1 MSGKSERALRLRQSA
16 AEKTRDQI
24 SQWDS
29 LFRDSS
35 PKETYT
41 TTSTLDPNASDN
53 QTELKSGLA
62 DAKRNAYSRLRE
74 ALEEIHTQELQKSK
88 YEDEQGTWETWFR
101 SAQVIGLIMVV
112 ISGVL
117 DAWGKQKET
126 Q

>member
-1 MSGKSERALRLRQSA
+1 VSGKSERALRLRQSA